1 MIYKKKRFKQLN
13 KGVFDMG
20 EDFLT
25 VEEAAKYLKIST
37 QKLYQ
42 LKATEQD
49 LPFHK
54 VGESLRFYREEL
66 KQWVLSH

>member
-1 MIYKKKRFKQLN
+1 
-13 KGVFDMG
+13 MG

-25 VEEAAKYLKIST
+25 VEEAAKYLKISP

-42 LKATEQD
+42 LKATNQD